1 MDDKNK
7 QEIIELLTKA
17 REIFRECGG
26 AQGKLED
33 ADGHVCALG
42 ALWRATE
49 LADPS
54 LLLGSR
60 ETARYV
66 LLKQTR
72 RIMCKV
78 TQEQFCAEGV
88 AELNDQADDPKPV
101 ILDLYDAT
109 IKDLEN
115 G

>member
-66 LLKQTR
+66 LLKQAR
-72 RIMCKV
+72 RIMNNI
-78 TQEQFCAEGV
+78 TRERFGALDI
-88 AELNDQADDPKPV
+88 ATFNDEAPDPKPV